1 MIIAATIILGAIA
14 LLMARFAGLTGTWI
28 GTGSITAVI
37 TFLVILAVPSAHF
50 LFDSAWGFG
59 VAALCWLVATSFY
72 HRLLTDNCRQSPI
85 IVGQRAAIAVQWG
98 RHYMAFAVGVSA

>member
-14 LLMARFAGLTGTWI
+14 LLAARFAGLTGTWI

-37 TFLVILAVPSAHF
+37 TFMSILAVPSAHF

-59 VAALCWLVATSFY
+59 VAFLFWLVMTSVY
-72 HRLLTDNCRQSPI
+72 HWLLADNRRQSPV
-85 IVGQRAAIAVQWG
+85 IVGQRAAVAVQWG
-98 RHYMAFAVGVSA
+98 RHYMAFEIGVSA